1 MNKRVFILV
10 LFLLTIVV
18 FISAKIYFNTKKEV
32 LVEYNYYVKLEKQAK
47 EVNALKQK
55 YKFDMNKLN
64 SLKDLVL
71 LANNEKVILKCS
83 NLDKNKFNIVQN
95 RVFRSNFR
103 INKFNIEKNKT
114 ISLEV
119 EILK

>member
-1 MNKRVFILV
+1 MNKRVFLLI
-10 LFLLTIVV
+10 LFLLLVLV
-18 FISAKIYFNTKKEV
+18 FISAKIYFSTKKEV
-32 LVEYNYYVKLEKQAK
+32 LQEYNYYIKLEKKVK

-55 YKFDMNKLN
+55 YKLDKNKLN
-64 SLKDLVL
+64 SLKQYCNILDG
-71 LANNEKVILKCS
+71 EKVIVKCN
-83 NLDKNKFNIVQN
+83 NLDKNKFNVVQN
-95 RVFRSNFR
+95 IIFRSNFR